1 MVHTRFPCL
10 LQRPRR
16 TREAP
21 QPEVTQL
28 LRTVEHVTESDDTSK
43 KKPGLGIALG
53 IAIGLPVGAGAGLL
67 IFANVGVG
75 AALGLALGVAFGAA
89 WESSGRGEEPE

>member
-1 MVHTRFPCL
+1 MSVSRGMYLCL
-10 LQRPRR
+10 
-16 TREAP
+16 
-21 QPEVTQL
+21 L
-28 LRTVEHVTESDDTSK
+28 LRTVEHVTESDDTSE

-89 WESSGRGEEPE
+89 WESSGRGEKPE